1 MSTNVPAMT
10 RIVSI
15 SEKAIVAIRTHGA
28 ADFPY
33 ECCGALV
40 EVNGRITEAVAL
52 KNTTGGGATRRFRI
66 GPEGYRE
73 AEAHARQFG
82 GTLAGFYHSH
92 PNEAARPSQYDLDHA
107 WPNMV
112 YVIIAVNA
120 GAPGD
125 ITAWQLRDDRSGFDE
140 GELKWHT
147 GY

>member
-15 SEKAIVAIRTHGA
+15 SDKAIEAIRTHGA

-40 EVNGRITEAVAL
+40 EVNGKITEAVAL

-107 WPNMV
+107 WPNLV
-112 YVIIAVNA
+112 YVIISVNA

-140 GELKWHT
+140 GELKWPT